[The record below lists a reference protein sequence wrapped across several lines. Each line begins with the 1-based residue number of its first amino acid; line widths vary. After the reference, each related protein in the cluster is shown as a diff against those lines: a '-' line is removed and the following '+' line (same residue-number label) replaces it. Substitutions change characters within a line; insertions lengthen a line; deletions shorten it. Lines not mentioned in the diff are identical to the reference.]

1 MFGLKRLD
9 SFMLQRFAPLLLMTF
24 FICLFIV
31 LMQFLYRMIDDLVGK
46 GLGFDVL
53 GELFF
58 YAALTMVPTALPLAV
73 LLASLMVFG
82 NLGEKL
88 ELTAMKAAGISLF
101 RIMAPLMVLMGLIA
115 VGAFFFQNNVL
126 PIAQSR
132 MWTLMFSVRQKT
144 PEVEIPE
151 KSFYDEIPGMNLYI
165 DHKDPETGMLYGMI
179 MYDMSQGSDNT
190 RVILADSGRFS
201 FTEDKTR
208 LFLELHS
215 GEMFENLT
223 DRSLGSGTG
232 GYMPFRREEF
242 TRKDVYFKFDANFNR
257 MDESGIRSQY
267 VGQNVSQLLASI
279 DSIGRQVDSIGTIY
293 SNELLTAPYAG
304 LRAYRNVKTDSTAAT
319 VAPVTFTHD
328 ATDADIAAAAA
339 AVELDSVF
347 MRPSPSFA
355 KTYISQAIAD
365 ARRSR
370 QEFEYR
376 ALMLTDQAKLMRRH
390 DIEMQRK
397 FTLSFAVL
405 VFFFIGAPLGAIIKK
420 GGLGTPLVISV
431 LLFIVYYIFDN
442 MGLKMARDGKLA
454 VWQGMWLSTL
464 VLLPLGIFFTRK
476 AIDDSAV
483 FNSDAY
489 RAFLLRLIGRQPGR
503 ALELKELIMQE
514 VDPAD
519 ARDRLTAL
527 AAMCGGKPDRRR
539 LRDTLNETVDY
550 LANSR
555 DPMVIALLNEYP
567 FTPTRRNIPAIKST
581 TEKLLT
587 RFNDGIQR

>member
-1 MFGLKRLD
+1 M
-9 SFMLQRFAPLLLMTF
+9 
-24 FICLFIV
+24 
-31 LMQFLYRMIDDLVGK
+31 
-46 GLGFDVL
+46 
-53 GELFF
+53 
-58 YAALTMVPTALPLAV
+58 
-73 LLASLMVFG
+73 
-82 NLGEKL
+82 
-88 ELTAMKAAGISLF
+88 
-101 RIMAPLMVLMGLIA
+101 
-115 VGAFFFQNNVL
+115 
-126 PIAQSR
+126 
-132 MWTLMFSVRQKT
+132 
-144 PEVEIPE
+144 
-151 KSFYDEIPGMNLYI
+151 
-165 DHKDPETGMLYGMI
+165 
-179 MYDMSQGSDNT
+179 
-190 RVILADSGRFS
+190 
-201 FTEDKTR
+201 
-208 LFLELHS
+208 
-215 GEMFENLT
+215 
-223 DRSLGSGTG
+223 
-232 GYMPFRREEF
+232 
-242 TRKDVYFKFDANFNR
+242 
-257 MDESGIRSQY
+257 
-267 VGQNVSQLLASI
+267 
-279 DSIGRQVDSIGTIY
+279 
-293 SNELLTAPYAG
+293 
-304 LRAYRNVKTDSTAAT
+304 
-319 VAPVTFTHD
+319 
-328 ATDADIAAAAA
+328 
-339 AVELDSVF
+339 
-347 MRPSPSFA
+347 
-355 KTYISQAIAD
+355 
-365 ARRSR
+365 
-370 QEFEYR
+370 
-376 ALMLTDQAKLMRRH
+376 
-390 DIEMQRK
+390 
-397 FTLSFAVL
+397 L

>member
-328 ATDADIAAAAA
+328 ATDADISAAAA